1 VRFRQYGA
9 RMKYPPWEDEI
20 SLEGWDICK
29 LNDLSG
35 CGVLLEETTSCMHQF
50 LVGVCVGEDGHWL
63 L

>member
-1 VRFRQYGA
+1 VGRT
-9 RMKYPPWEDEI
+9 DEI